1 MPERAVIVGGGLA
14 GLAAAVALAERGVSV
29 TVLESRPRLG
39 GRASSF
45 LDKTSGTQIDNCQHV
60 NLGCCTNFQHF
71 CRTVGLADLFRTES
85 ELFFIGP
92 DNRANRLSASPL
104 PSPFH
109 CLGSFAR
116 LSYLS
121 YGDLLSIAFGL
132 HRLAAAKPSE
142 SAAFSDWLHKHR
154 QSDAVVERF
163 WTPVLV
169 SALSETLDRIDVASA
184 RKVFVDAFLA
194 NRDGWLVQ
202 IPTVPLDQLYG
213 ERLRN
218 WFAARGAAVRL
229 QAGVE
234 RLTIEN
240 GRATGAVLR
249 SGEFVPAEH
258 VILAVPHW
266 LVLELLPDE
275 YRTDPQLAK
284 IRQLESAPISSIHLW
299 FDRPVLFPAK
309 RRENNDEPSESELP
323 HAVLIGRISQ
333 WVFNRSLLQST
344 REPGYSYQVVISAS
358 RNIAEWTQEETIAK
372 VCDELA
378 QIFPR
383 SREATLLH
391 ARLVTEH
398 RAVFSNRPGATDCRP
413 LQQSPVA
420 NMQFAGDWTRTGWPA
435 TMEGAVR
442 SGYLAA
448 ENVLRWLGRPE
459 QVVAPD
465 LPVSLLSRLLLNIKR
480 QAGAE

>member
-1 MPERAVIVGGGLA
+1 MSEPVVIGGGGLA
-14 GLAAAVALAERGVSV
+14 GLAAAVALAERGVTV
-29 TVLESRPRLG
+29 TVLESRARLG

-45 LDKTSGTQIDNCQHV
+45 IDKTSGTQIDNCQHV

-92 DNRANRLSASPL
+92 DNRANRLSAGPW
-104 PSPFH
+104 PAPFH

-132 HRLAAAKPSE
+132 RRLAASRGSDAT
-142 SAAFSDWLHKHR
+142 AFSEWLRTHR

-194 NRDGWLVQ
+194 NRNGWLVQ
-202 IPTVPLDQLYG
+202 IPTVALDELYG
-213 ERLRN
+213 ERLKS
-218 WFAARGAAVRL
+218 WLAARGAAVRL

-234 RLTIEN
+234 RLTLEN
-240 GRATGAVLR
+240 GRATGVVLR
-249 SGEFVPAEH
+249 SGEFVPADH

-266 LVLELLPDE
+266 LVLELLPEE
-275 YRTDPQLAK
+275 YRTAGQLA
-284 IRQLESAPISSIHLW
+284 RVGELETAPISSIHLW
-299 FDRPVLFPAK
+299 FDRPILFP
-309 RRENNDEPSESELP
+309 RRSGNDKGELSKSELP

-344 REPGYSYQVVISAS
+344 QESGYSYQVVISAS
-358 RNIAEWTQEETIAK
+358 RNIAQWTQQEAIAK
-372 VCDELA
+372 VRDELCEV
-378 QIFPR
+378 FPR
-383 SREATLLH
+383 SREAVLLH
-391 ARLVTEH
+391 SRLVTEH
-398 RAVFSNRPGATDCRP
+398 RAVFSNRPGGSDCRP
-413 LQQSPVA
+413 PQQSPIDNLQV
-420 NMQFAGDWTRTGWPA
+420 AGDWTRTGWPA

-448 ENVLRWLGRPE
+448 ENVVRSLGRPE
-459 QVVAPD
+459 QIVKPD
-465 LPVSLLSRLLLNIKR
+465 LPVSLLSRLLLHVKR
-480 QAGAE
+480 